1 MQKEILKILKEVR
14 PDVDFEKETNLLTNE
29 ILESF
34 DIIQIVSELMEKFN
48 IEIDADDIE
57 VENLDSLQ
65 NICCMVQ
72 RKMGK

>member
-1 MQKEILKILKEVR
+1 M
-14 PDVDFEKETNLLTNE
+14 DFEKETNLLTNE